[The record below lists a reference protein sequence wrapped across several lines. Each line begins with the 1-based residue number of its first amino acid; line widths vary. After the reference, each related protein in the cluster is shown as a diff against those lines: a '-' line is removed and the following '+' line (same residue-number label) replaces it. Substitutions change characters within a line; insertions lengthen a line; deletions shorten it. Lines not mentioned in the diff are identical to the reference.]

1 MLMLANQNGNVLHP
15 LFRRLVQIKE
25 GVEQQKIRLRR
36 MLNENYVKLPSCI
49 PTFTAFFL
57 SYRKLLVKKAIAL
70 NIYFSGTK
78 FAITIYLCEPNLQQ

>member
-15 LFRRLVQIKE
+15 LFSRTDK

-36 MLNENYVKLPSCI
+36 MLNENSVKMTSCI
-49 PTFTAFFL
+49 STFTGVFL

-70 NIYFSGTK
+70 SIYFSGIK
-78 FAITIYLCEPNLQQ
+78 FAITIYLCELNL